1 MSEYYD
7 FLKYYDFLNEYVCE
21 DATALDLAFSLCG
34 CNENTA
40 SDILFY
46 FTGYTDF
53 EEYAK
58 DNELPWED

>member
-21 DATALDLAFSLCG
+21 DTLVLDVAFSLRG

-53 EEYAK
+53 EQYAE

>member
-7 FLKYYDFLNEYVCE
+7 FGKYYDFLNEYVCE

-53 EEYAK
+53 EQYAE
-58 DNELPWED
+58 DNKMPWEN